1 LLQLKHGDPSCLQ
14 ILIIEPAYLKMDIK
28 EKALLYRAHAG
39 DRGAAGTLYEHY
51 YRDIYSYIYYR
62 VNNPSTTEDLSAEVF
77 VRMIRHLPGFLDQGK
92 PFISWL
98 YSLAKKVIQDYQRDR
113 VNLISAKNISG
124 DPSNGR
130 SAPSYGRQIPAH
142 EQHAL
147 GCFQKALQHLT
158 DSQKEIIIHRFVE
171 GRSVKDIADL
181 INQSEGAVK
190 IMQLNALKS
199 LEEALVRENC
209 I

>member
-1 LLQLKHGDPSCLQ
+1 MGLENPATSGKNLRAAGDLR
-14 ILIIEPAYLKMDIK
+14 AMDIK

-39 DRGAAGTLYEHY
+39 DRGAAGTLYEQY

-62 VNNPSTTEDLSAEVF
+62 VNDPAMAEDLSAEVF

-98 YSLAKKVIQDYQRDR
+98 YGLAKKVIQEYHRNPQD
-113 VNLISAKNISG
+113 LISVINIAE

-130 SAPSYGRQIPAH
+130 SLPDNGGFHSDPNH
-142 EQHAL
+142 NAL
-147 GCFQKALQHLT
+147 GCFQKALQHLSET
-158 DSQKEIIIHRFVE
+158 HKEIIIHRFVE
-171 GRSVKDIADL
+171 GRSVRDIADL
-181 INQSEGAVK
+181 TNQSEGAVK
-190 IMQLNALKS
+190 SLQLNALKS

>member
-1 LLQLKHGDPSCLQ
+1 
-14 ILIIEPAYLKMDIK
+14 MDIK

-51 YRDIYSYIYYR
+51 YRDIYSYIFYR
-62 VNNPSTTEDLSAEVF
+62 VDHPSTAEDLSAEVF

-98 YSLAKKVIQDYQRDR
+98 YGLAKQVIKDYQQDSEE
-113 VNLISAKNISG
+113 LISAKNITG
-124 DPSNGR
+124 DRSNGKHSPSNGR
-130 SAPSYGRQIPAH
+130 SQTH
-142 EQHAL
+142 QDQDAL
-147 GCFQKALQHLT
+147 GCFQKALQHLSET
-158 DSQKEIIIHRFVE
+158 HKEIIIHRFVE
-171 GRSVKDIADL
+171 GRSVQDIADL
-181 INQSEGAVK
+181 TNQSEGAVK
-190 IMQLNALKS
+190 ALQLNALKL

>member
-1 LLQLKHGDPSCLQ
+1 
-14 ILIIEPAYLKMDIK
+14 MDIK

-51 YRDIYSYIYYR
+51 YRDIYSYIFYR
-62 VNNPSTTEDLSAEVF
+62 VNNTYTAEDLSAEVF
-77 VRMIRHLPGFLDQGK
+77 VRMIRHLPGFMDQGK

-98 YSLAKKVIQDYQRDR
+98 YSLAKKVIQDYQHDPER
-113 VNLISAKNISG
+113 LISARNITG
-124 DPSNGR
+124 DRSPAKALPSNGR
-130 SAPSYGRQIPAH
+130 SHHFRD
-142 EQHAL
+142 QHAL

-158 DSQKEIIIHRFVE
+158 ESHKEIIIHRFVE

-190 IMQLNALKS
+190 TLQLNALKS

>member
-1 LLQLKHGDPSCLQ
+1 
-14 ILIIEPAYLKMDIK
+14 MDIK

-39 DRGAAGTLYEHY
+39 DRGAAGTLYENY
-51 YRDIYSYIYYR
+51 YRDIYSYIFYR
-62 VNNPSTTEDLSAEVF
+62 VNNTSTAEDLSAEVF

-98 YSLAKKVIQDYQRDR
+98 YNLAKKVIQDFQKDPGEYVSFRGFSRD
-113 VNLISAKNISG
+113 G
-124 DPSNGR
+124 SNGR
-130 SAPSYGRQIPAH
+130 VFPSEWGVKAH
-142 EQHAL
+142 RDQHAL
-147 GCFQKALQHLT
+147 GCFQKALQHLS
-158 DSQKEIIIHRFVE
+158 DSHKEIIIHRFVE

-181 INQSEGAVK
+181 IDQSEGAVRTL
-190 IMQLNALKS
+190 QLKALKS

>member
-1 LLQLKHGDPSCLQ
+1 
-14 ILIIEPAYLKMDIK
+14 MNIK

-62 VNNPSTTEDLSAEVF
+62 VNNTSTAEDLSAEVF

-98 YSLAKKVIQDYQRDR
+98 YSLAKKVIQDYKRDWG
-113 VNLISAKNISG
+113 NLISAKHISG
-124 DPSNGR
+124 DPANSRSFPSN
-130 SAPSYGRQIPAH
+130 GRQIPLA

-147 GCFQKALQHLT
+147 SCFQKALQHLT
-158 DSQKEIIIHRFVE
+158 ESHKEIIIHRFVE

-190 IMQLNALKS
+190 TMQLSALQS

>member
-1 LLQLKHGDPSCLQ
+1 
-14 ILIIEPAYLKMDIK
+14 MDIK

-51 YRDIYSYIYYR
+51 YRDIYSYIFYR
-62 VNNPSTTEDLSAEVF
+62 VNNASTAEDLSAEVF

-98 YSLAKKVIQDYQRDR
+98 FGLAKKVIQDFQQDPEE
-113 VNLISAKNISG
+113 LISSKNITGNGSNG
-124 DPSNGR
+124 KIPPSNGKSQR
-130 SAPSYGRQIPAH
+130 SQ
-142 EQHAL
+142 EQAAL
-147 GCFQKALQHLT
+147 GCFQQALQHLSDT
-158 DSQKEIIIHRFVE
+158 HKEIIIHRFVE
-171 GRSVKDIADL
+171 GRSVQDIADL
-181 INQSEGAVK
+181 TNQSEGAVRTL
-190 IMQLNALKS
+190 QLTALKS

>member
-1 LLQLKHGDPSCLQ
+1 
-14 ILIIEPAYLKMDIK
+14 MDIK

-51 YRDIYSYIYYR
+51 YRDIYSYIFYR
-62 VNNPSTTEDLSAEVF
+62 VNNTSTAEDLSAEVF

-113 VNLISAKNISG
+113 VKLISAKHISG

-130 SAPSYGRQIPAH
+130 SAPNTGRPMPSWDQP
-142 EQHAL
+142 AL

-158 DSQKEIIIHRFVE
+158 DSHKEIIIHRFVE

-190 IMQLNALKS
+190 TMQLSALKS

>member
-1 LLQLKHGDPSCLQ
+1 
-14 ILIIEPAYLKMDIK
+14 MNIK

-39 DRGAAGTLYEHY
+39 NRGAAGTLYEHY

-62 VNNPSTTEDLSAEVF
+62 VNNSSTAEDLSAEVF

-98 YSLAKKVIQDYQRDR
+98 YSLAKKVIQDYKRDWG
-113 VNLISAKNISG
+113 NLISAKHISG
-124 DPSNGR
+124 DPANGR
-130 SAPSYGRQIPAH
+130 SSPSNGRQIPLA

-158 DSQKEIIIHRFVE
+158 ESHKEIIIHRFVE
-171 GRSVKDIADL
+171 GRSAKDIADL

-190 IMQLNALKS
+190 TMQLSALQS